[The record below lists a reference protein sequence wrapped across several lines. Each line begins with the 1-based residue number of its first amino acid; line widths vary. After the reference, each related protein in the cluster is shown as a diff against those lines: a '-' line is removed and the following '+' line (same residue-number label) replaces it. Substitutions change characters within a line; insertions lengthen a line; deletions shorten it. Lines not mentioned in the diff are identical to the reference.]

1 MIIHSVV
8 FTLKHAPGSPEEGDF
23 LRAALV
29 LADIPGV
36 QDFEQRRQVSPKTD
50 FAFGFSMNF
59 TDAAAYAAY
68 NSHPLHVG
76 FVADRWVPEVT
87 RFMELDYEAL

>member
-8 FTLKHAPGSPEEGDF
+8 FSLKHAPGSPQEEAF

-36 QDFEQRRQVSPKTD
+36 EAFEQRRQVSPKTD
-50 FAFGFSMNF
+50 FAFGFSMTF
-59 TDAAAYAAY
+59 VDTAAYAAY